1 MQILKLL
8 STALFFSFICSA
20 DCLTNGADDSPMLIG
35 YIGHPRVVSH
45 YNDIIARTYSKL
57 GISVEF
63 IEVGG
68 ERGLRL
74 LDEGVTDA
82 DTIRYELA
90 ANDFSNFFVV
100 HPVIAKG
107 ATILLCMRDSP
118 CVANILSNPKIA
130 IAATTRFNVNT
141 DHCGLVI
148 TADIREYD
156 RFDQV
161 VNLLVSGR
169 YDYALLPTDFS
180 DEATFKNL
188 GAQHLVIVEHDI
200 VHVVNNKYLHLQED
214 LSEALSAV
222 LKEVN
227 AITTRN

>member
-1 MQILKLL
+1 MQILKFL
-8 STALFFSFICSA
+8 STALFFSFIFPS
-20 DCLTNGADDSPMLIG
+20 DCLANGADDSPMLIG

-45 YNDIIARTYSKL
+45 YNDIVARTYSKL
-57 GISVEF
+57 GIAVEF
-63 IEVGG
+63 IEVGE

-82 DTIRYELA
+82 DTIRYEVA
-90 ANDFSNFFVV
+90 ASKFSNFFVV
-100 HPVIAKG
+100 HPIIAKG

-118 CVANILSNPKIA
+118 CDASVLSNPNIA
-130 IAATTRFNVNT
+130 IAATTRFNVNI
-141 DHCGLVI
+141 DDCGLVI
-148 TADIREYD
+148 TADVREYD
-156 RFDQV
+156 RFDQI

-188 GAQHLVIVEHDI
+188 GAHHLVIVEHDI

-214 LSEALSAV
+214 LSKALSAV

-227 AITTRN
+227 AIKASN